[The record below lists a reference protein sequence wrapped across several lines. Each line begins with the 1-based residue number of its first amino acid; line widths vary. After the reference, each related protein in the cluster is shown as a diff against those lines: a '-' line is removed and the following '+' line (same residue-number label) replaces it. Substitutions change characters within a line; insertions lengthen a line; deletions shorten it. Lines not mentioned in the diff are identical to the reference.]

1 MTVPQVLTSVLCTV
15 YDYYWIFCP
24 KSSSFIN
31 SFLTVVVPGQK
42 SEPVVQTLATKLAG
56 KAFAPP
62 EVVVF
67 DDARKRSRQRKEL
80 AAAKNSANQQVDN
93 LPKVKLDDDTELSMK
108 QAR

>member
-1 MTVPQVLTSVLCTV
+1 M
-15 YDYYWIFCP
+15 
-24 KSSSFIN
+24 
-31 SFLTVVVPGQK
+31 
-42 SEPVVQTLATKLAG
+42 QTLATKLSG

-80 AAAKNSANQQVDN
+80 AAAKNSANLQVEN

-108 QAR
+108 QARYKISCLRTTIQKQFCNA